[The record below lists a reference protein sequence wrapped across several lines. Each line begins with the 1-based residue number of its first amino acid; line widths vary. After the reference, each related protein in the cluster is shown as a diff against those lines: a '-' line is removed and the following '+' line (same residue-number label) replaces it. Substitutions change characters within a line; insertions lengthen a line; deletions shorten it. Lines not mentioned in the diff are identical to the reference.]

1 MIVSSAAIVV
11 SPATSEM
18 PRMHAKPK
26 IGIQITLA
34 ASGHGFGINVALN
47 LTLVQVF
54 SVRARLQFELPLLD
68 SALVKR

>member
-18 PRMHAKPK
+18 PGMHAKPK

-54 SVRARLQFELPLLD
+54 SVRARLQFELPFLD
-68 SALVKR
+68 GALVKR